1 MLLMRERPANRRLVK
16 DGRLREGPRWAGPL
30 LRLRPLR
37 PLIGKPLRL
46 RAGAPLL
53 EGPLLLGSLL
63 EQPLEGRLLG
73 WGLLGW
79 GLLGWGLLGWG
90 LLGWGLL
97 GWGLLE
103 GRVLDGGRR
112 RIGPLGWG
120 VSRRVS
126 AGSLCPGPAVLGP
139 ALGSPHPVLPCRSAA
154 ECAARHRR
162 PPRPDKSL

>member
-79 GLLGWGLLGWG
+79 GLL
-90 LLGWGLL
+90 
-97 GWGLLE
+97 E

-112 RIGPLGWG
+112 RMGPLGWG

-139 ALGSPHPVLPCRSAA
+139 ALGSPHPVLPLSISR
-154 ECAARHRR
+154 
-162 PPRPDKSL
+162 

>member
-79 GLLGWGLLGWG
+79 GLL
-90 LLGWGLL
+90 
-97 GWGLLE
+97 E
-103 GRVLDGGRR
+103 GRVLGGGRR
-112 RIGPLGWG
+112 GWVYLEGRGWKGVRRRLGPLGWWL
-120 VSRRVS
+120 SRRVS

-139 ALGSPHPVLPCRSAA
+139 AL
-154 ECAARHRR
+154 
-162 PPRPDKSL
+162 

>member
-79 GLLGWGLLGWG
+79 GLL
-90 LLGWGLL
+90 
-97 GWGLLE
+97 E

-112 RIGPLGWG
+112 RMGPLGWG

-139 ALGSPHPVLPCRSAA
+139 ALGSPHPVLPVDQPLNA
-154 ECAARHRR
+154 
-162 PPRPDKSL
+162 PPAIADHPDLINHFRGKTSEMPGKST

>member
-73 WGLLGW
+73 WGLLG
-79 GLLGWGLLGWG
+79 
-90 LLGWGLL
+90 
-97 GWGLLE
+97 

-112 RIGPLGWG
+112 RMGPLGLG
-120 VSRRVS
+120 VGRRVS
-126 AGSLCPGPAVLGP
+126 GGSLCPEPAVLGP
-139 ALGSPHPVLPCRSAA
+139 RSAPRILSSPVDQPLNA
-154 ECAARHRR
+154 
-162 PPRPDKSL
+162 PPAIADHPDLINHFRGKTSEMTGKST

>member
-30 LRLRPLR
+30 LRLRPL
-37 PLIGKPLRL
+37 IGKPLRL
-46 RAGAPLL
+46 RAGVSLR
-53 EGPLLLGSLL
+53 EGLLLLGSLL

-97 GWGLLE
+97 GWGLLGWGLLGWGLLGWGLLE

-112 RIGPLGWG
+112 RMGPLGWG

-126 AGSLCPGPAVLGP
+126 AS
-139 ALGSPHPVLPCRSAA
+139 S
-154 ECAARHRR
+154 
-162 PPRPDKSL
+162 

>member
-30 LRLRPLR
+30 LRMLRLLRLLRLR

-63 EQPLEGRLLG
+63 EGPLEGRLLG

-79 GLLGWGLLGWG
+79 GGLGGK
-90 LLGWGLL
+90 
-97 GWGLLE
+97 
-103 GRVLDGGRR
+103 VLDGGRR
-112 RIGPLGWG
+112 RMGPLGWG
-120 VSRRVS
+120 VGRRFSV
-126 AGSLCPGPAVLGP
+126 GSLCPGPAVLGP

-162 PPRPDKSL
+162 PPRPDESL

>member
-1 MLLMRERPANRRLVK
+1 MRERPANRRLVK

-30 LRLRPLR
+30 LRLR

-79 GLLGWGLLGWG
+79 GVG
-90 LLGWGLL
+90 
-97 GWGLLE
+97 
-103 GRVLDGGRR
+103 
-112 RIGPLGWG
+112 
-120 VSRRVS
+120 RRVS

-139 ALGSPHPVLPCRSAA
+139 ALGSPHPVLPVDQPLNA
-154 ECAARHRR
+154 
-162 PPRPDKSL
+162 PPAIADHPDLINHFRGKTSEMPGKST

>member
-63 EQPLEGRLLG
+63 EQPLEGRG
-73 WGLLGW
+73 
-79 GLLGWGLLGWG
+79 
-90 LLGWGLL
+90 
-97 GWGLLE
+97 
-103 GRVLDGGRR
+103 LDGGRR
-112 RIGPLGWG
+112 RMGPLGWG
-120 VSRRVS
+120 LSRRVS

-162 PPRPDKSL
+162 PPRPDKSLQR

>member
-16 DGRLREGPRWAGPL
+16 DGRLREGPRWAGPLLRLLRL

-63 EQPLEGRLLG
+63 EGPLEG
-73 WGLLGW
+73 GLLGW

-97 GWGLLE
+97 G

-112 RIGPLGWG
+112 RMGPLGWG

-139 ALGSPHPVLPCRSAA
+139 ALGSPHPVLPVRSAA

-162 PPRPDKSL
+162 PPRPDESL

>member
-79 GLLGWGLLGWG
+79 GLL
-90 LLGWGLL
+90 
-97 GWGLLE
+97 E

-112 RIGPLGWG
+112 RMGPLGWG